1 MRNMLL
7 TVACTVSFSIVQ
19 AQTVPAVLN
28 KVSAVTKTSAVTELF
43 AVTDFE
49 LPAVTRTVPSVTE
62 LPSTVTLPIQP
73 FYEQIPL
80 VGDVISFAK
89 KHLTIRYRSG
99 GTTTRGFDCSGFTRF
114 CFNHFG
120 ISLPHS
126 SAAQGS
132 VGQPVDQADA
142 QPGDLI
148 LFKGHSAGGNRIGH
162 VGLITEVVGDRVKF
176 IHSAWNG
183 GVRYDYLHA
192 DYYQRRFVGVR
203 RVVHL
208 IANK

>member
-1 MRNMLL
+1 MMRKMLL
-7 TVACTVSFSIVQ
+7 TAVCVVSFGIVQ
-19 AQTVPAVLN
+19 AQTVTTVA
-28 KVSAVTKTSAVTELF
+28 
-43 AVTDFE
+43 E
-49 LPAVTRTVPSVTE
+49 LPAVTNHISAVAEVPTVSSHQPS
-62 LPSTVTLPIQP
+62 

-80 VGDVISFAK
+80 VGDVINFAK

-99 GTTTRGFDCSGFTRF
+99 GSSIHGFDCSGFTRF

-120 ISLPHS
+120 ITLPHS
-126 SAAQGS
+126 SAAQGN
-132 VGQPVDQADA
+132 VGRPIDKDEA

-148 LFKGHSAGGNRIGH
+148 LFKGHSSGGSRIGH
-162 VGLITEVVGDRVKF
+162 VGLITEVIGDRIKF

-192 DYYQRRFVGVR
+192 DYYQKRFVGVR

-208 IANK
+208 LAEK

>member
-1 MRNMLL
+1 MRKMLL
-7 TVACTVSFSIVQ
+7 TVVCTVSFGIVQ
-19 AQTVPAVLN
+19 AQTVP
-28 KVSAVTKTSAVTELF
+28 TVTE
-43 AVTDFE
+43 
-49 LPAVTRTVPSVTE
+49 VP
-62 LPSTVTLPIQP
+62 TVTSSKPS

-80 VGDVISFAK
+80 VNDVINYAK
-89 KHLTIRYRSG
+89 EHLSIRYRSG

-114 CFNHFG
+114 CFTKFG

-132 VGQPVDQADA
+132 VGEAVDKEAA

-162 VGLITEVVGDRVKF
+162 VGLITEVIGDQVKF

-183 GVRYDYLHA
+183 GVRYDYLNA
-192 DYYQRRFVGVR
+192 SYYQRRFMGIR
-203 RVVHL
+203 RVAHL
-208 IANK
+208 LAEK